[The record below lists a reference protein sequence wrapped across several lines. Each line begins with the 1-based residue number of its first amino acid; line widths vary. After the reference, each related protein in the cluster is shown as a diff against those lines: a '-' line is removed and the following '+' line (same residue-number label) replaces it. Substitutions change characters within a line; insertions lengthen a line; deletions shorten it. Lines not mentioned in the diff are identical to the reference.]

1 MKSLN
6 HEHSVY
12 VVDNSGAQ
20 GTVESAELPRRR
32 YGNNG
37 SQSDRSGDLPIV
49 KIIEP
54 RGGWRG
60 IDWVE
65 LHQYRDLLRFLIW
78 REIKVRYAQ
87 SAIGIGWAIMEPVF
101 SMLVFTL
108 IFGQLAKIGSDGAPY
123 AVFSFAALVPWAYF
137 SNALV
142 DGVNCLITEGN
153 MVRKVYFP
161 RMLMPLSA
169 VFAKLVDF
177 AFAMLVL
184 VGLMA
189 WYRVVPGLGVLLLPV
204 MILLMMVT
212 AAGVGMWL
220 TALAVQFRDVKH
232 AMSFVVRILM
242 YVAPVVYPASLI
254 PERYQLFYALNP
266 MVGVI
271 EGFRAALLNS
281 RPMPWN
287 LLFVGTASAI
297 VIFGFG
303 LYYFR
308 AKERIFADVV

>member
-1 MKSLN
+1 MNSLN
-6 HEHSVY
+6 KEHSAHVL
-12 VVDNSGAQ
+12 DSSEAQ
-20 GTVESAELPRRR
+20 ATLESAELPFRR
-32 YGNNG
+32 YN
-37 SQSDRSGDLPIV
+37 SSALHSDPSGDLPIF
-49 KIIEP
+49 KIMET
-54 RGGWRG
+54 RQGWRG
-60 IDWVE
+60 IDWAE
-65 LHQYRDLLRFLIW
+65 LYQYRDLFRFLIW

-108 IFGQLAKIGSDGAPY
+108 IFGQLAKVSSDGAPY

-184 VGLMA
+184 FGLMA
-189 WYRVVPGLGVLLLPV
+189 WYRVVPGWGVLLLPV

-220 TALAVQFRDVKH
+220 TALAVQYRDVKH

-242 YVAPVVYPASLI
+242 YVAPVVYPTSLI

-281 RPMPWN
+281 RPMPWD
-287 LLFVGTASAI
+287 LLTVGTVSAT
-297 VIFGFG
+297 VIAG
-303 LYYFR
+303 LGLFYFR
-308 AKERIFADVV
+308 ARERVFADVV